1 MLHTG
6 VYIGSD
12 FEMVVTERYIITYR
26 RDKKMD
32 LLESRLYRRSNQT
45 FLCIGICQ
53 SSPMETEQFLLPLC
67 WKVAFI
73 SNGEVICKHKVLR
86 SSRKASIDCPPVYE
100 EIDSEQMKQLIGV
113 PFDLEIQPEECTITF
128 PDGAQCPFILDEEF
142 TDETLHPA
150 APSICED
157 NIGECLRLWKM
168 GVQEEY
174 LPVNGGSQFIGVTIN
189 TNKHMYIF
197 ELFGDSIYCR
207 AARFVATNRG
217 IIFNQ
222 NFRQG
227 FEAYMIKDNMEAHLP
242 LSYDESLFSSDS
254 CAWND
259 RSVYWSLDSY
269 NDQEINLH
277 GCQGD
282 IYHWKKPNR

>member
-1 MLHTG
+1 MLHAG
-6 VYIGSD
+6 VYIGPD

-32 LLESRLYRRSNQT
+32 LLESRLYRKSNQT

-53 SSPMETEQFLLPLC
+53 SSPMETEQFVPPLC
-67 WKVAFI
+67 WKTAFI
-73 SNGEVICKHKVLR
+73 SDGEAVCKYKVLKSICKVCR
-86 SSRKASIDCPPVYE
+86 DCPPVYE
-100 EIDSEQMKQLIGV
+100 DIGSEQMKQFIGI
-113 PFDLEIQPEECTITF
+113 PFDLDIQPEKFTITF
-128 PDGAQCPFILDEEF
+128 PDGAQYPFILDEEF
-142 TDETLHPA
+142 TDETLHPNP
-150 APSICED
+150 PSICED
-157 NIGECLRLWKM
+157 NIGECLRLWNM

-197 ELFGDSIYCR
+197 ELFEDSIYCR

-217 IIFNQ
+217 VIFNQ

-242 LSYDESLFSSDS
+242 LSYEESLFSSDS
-254 CAWND
+254 CLWND
-259 RSVYWSLDSY
+259 RSVYWSLSSY
-269 NDQEINLH
+269 NDQEIILH